1 MKSFFKLEELNTSI
15 YTETIAGITTFV
27 TMAYII
33 VVNPSILS
41 SAGIPFDQVFIATI
55 ASAVV
60 GTLIMALFANYP
72 IAIAPGMGMN
82 AYFASVVAVQG
93 ISYQTVLGAVF
104 FASLIFLLLAFTK
117 FREILINSIPIPL
130 KIGITAGIGL
140 FIAFLGLRMSGIVVP
155 DEGTFVAFGDVTE
168 PMTLLAIVGIFIT
181 LILTARNVRG
191 ALFVGM
197 FITAV
202 IAYFLGMLNI
212 DGIMSLPPTPVFFDF
227 DLAGVFTHGLYGV
240 IFAFLLVTI
249 FDTTGTMIG
258 VAEQAGLMKNGQLPK
273 ANAAL
278 TADAVASTVGATLG
292 STPSSAYVE
301 SSAGVAA
308 GGRTGLTSI
317 IVAVLFLVALF
328 FSPIVAAIADV
339 PAITAPA
346 LIIVGSYMMNGLAKI
361 KWNEFDEA
369 FPTFAII
376 LTMPLTSSIA
386 IGIAMGFI
394 IYPLLKIASGKAR
407 TVPIMIYIFGIIFA
421 IQLVF
426 FPMH

>member
-1 MKSFFKLEELNTSI
+1 MKDFFKLTELGTNV
-15 YTETIAGITTFV
+15 YTEAIAGMTTFV

-41 SAGIPFDQVFIATI
+41 AAGVPFDQVFIATI
-55 ASAVV
+55 ASAVI
-60 GTLIMALFANYP
+60 GTLIMGLFANYP

-93 ISYQTVLGAVF
+93 VSYQTVLGAVF
-104 FASLIFLLLAFTK
+104 FASILFLLLAFTK
-117 FREILINSIPIPL
+117 FREILIDSIPIPL

-155 DEGTFVAFGDVTE
+155 DEGTFVAFGDVSE
-168 PMTLLAIVGIFIT
+168 PMTTLAIIGIFIT
-181 LILTARNVRG
+181 LILTARKVRG
-191 ALFVGM
+191 ALFIGM
-197 FITAV
+197 FVTAI
-202 IAYFLGMLNI
+202 IAYFLGMLEVNS
-212 DGIMSLPPTPVFFDF
+212 IMSLPPKPVLFDF
-227 DLAGVFTHGLYGV
+227 DLSGVFSNGLYGV
-240 IFAFLLVTI
+240 VFAFLLVTI

-258 VAEQAGLMKNGQLPK
+258 VAEQAGLMKNGHLPR
-273 ANAAL
+273 ANTAL

-308 GGRTGLTSI
+308 GGRSGLTSVV
-317 IVAVLFLVALF
+317 VALLFLVALF
-328 FSPIVAAIADV
+328 FSPIVAAIAEV

-361 KWNEFDEA
+361 NWNEFDEA

-386 IGIAMGFI
+386 TGIAMGFI
-394 IYPLLKIASGKAR
+394 IYPLLKIASKKAKE
-407 TVPIMIYIFGIIFA
+407 VHPMIYIFGAIFA
-421 IQLVF
+421 LQLMF